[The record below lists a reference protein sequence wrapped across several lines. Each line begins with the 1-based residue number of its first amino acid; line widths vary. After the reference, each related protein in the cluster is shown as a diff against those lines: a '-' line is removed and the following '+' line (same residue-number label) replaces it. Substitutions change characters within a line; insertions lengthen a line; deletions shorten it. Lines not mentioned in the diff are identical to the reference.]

1 MKLIKNR
8 KQKGFTMIE
17 IMVVIVIVAILAAIA
32 LPTYF
37 EYVKSAYAAEAKS
50 VIGNIDNAAKMYYQ
64 TYGEWPSDIEE
75 MERRGQLEVER
86 STKLKWTFTLS
97 FSDEGGQI
105 AAEST
110 EEMKGGAGRQVV
122 YDRDRGRYLGYG
134 SYDNYHEPRPVKNN
148 VKFSIG
154 KVNQYFGASGS
165 VDLNERNQAVEI
177 KLDKAGYSISGVNAS
192 FIVNR
197 SSKSTFDISDFKTEA
212 KNITLEFDSY
222 NDIPI
227 IEKAAFEISLKNL
240 EVNFP
245 KDVQDDPEFKEIA
258 DYLNINSGKF
268 RIRQI
273 DLDLTFNR
281 GRDLKLKGT
290 VDTQFGK
297 AVIDGSFSINQ
308 PVRYDSDL
316 TIDKFTIEISNLTQ
330 PINKF
335 IEVWEEGTG
344 NILPRKGKS
353 IYLEISGDLND
364 PQVKGLDIRF

>member
-1 MKLIKNR
+1 MSSNYNFFIFKILFKVFHIYLLKNI
-8 KQKGFTMIE
+8 FLT
-17 IMVVIVIVAILAAIA
+17 L
-32 LPTYF
+32 LF
-37 EYVKSAYAAEAKS
+37 FFDKSC
-50 VIGNIDNAAKMYYQ
+50 
-64 TYGEWPSDIEE
+64 
-75 MERRGQLEVER
+75 LFL
-86 STKLKWTFTLS
+86 KLKFL
-97 FSDEGGQI
+97 
-105 AAEST
+105 
-110 EEMKGGAGRQVV
+110 
-122 YDRDRGRYLGYG
+122 
-134 SYDNYHEPRPVKNN
+134 
-148 VKFSIG
+148 
-154 KVNQYFGASGS
+154 
-165 VDLNERNQAVEI
+165 
-177 KLDKAGYSISGVNAS
+177 
-192 FIVNR
+192 
-197 SSKSTFDISDFKTEA
+197 
-212 KNITLEFDSY
+212 
-222 NDIPI
+222 I
-227 IEKAAFEISLKNL
+227 IFEISLKNL

-316 TIDKFTIEISNLTQ
+316 TIDKFTIEISNLSQ